1 MWLRHW
7 QRRLGGVTLTT
18 IKSPVPW
25 KMFTAAGSGQGSCIP
40 ALAGRIGTGSG
51 DIMGALIHFTD
62 I

>member
-40 ALAGRIGTGSG
+40 ALAGRIGTGVVTWAGIISK
-51 DIMGALIHFTD
+51 TD
-62 I
+62 R